1 MCSVRADHR
10 SMGVSRRWR
19 APPLPGAQFNAILAS
34 ESERESM
41 AVEDNLNN
49 GESSLQRSAV

>member
-1 MCSVRADHR
+1 ME
-10 SMGVSRRWR
+10 VSRRWR